1 MYIPGYLLAGNT
13 GSYYSV
19 SQALHTAFGCIYIF
33 YICESYKSA
42 SCLPSCPDTKH
53 LMLLLVCD
61 IVRCL
66 LKINNLPIKQALHPF
81 LNSFRI
87 ILYASLAL

>member
-1 MYIPGYLLAGNT
+1 MYQGIFLLGTLGAT
-13 GSYYSV
+13 YSV

-33 YICESYKSA
+33 YICEPYKSA